1 MPRYSV
7 QRSLR
12 NLATPLF
19 AMVRPVVDL
28 WKERRGEFGEE
39 VSGAIVA
46 GGLAHRM
53 VLARQMPRSSR
64 LITEHF
70 GPGIKIYRPCE
81 ALLTV
86 GRDLN
91 EMPDRDYGSWG
102 AEAYAETSWARQL
115 RLESVRAFIRTSEE
129 RTLRT
134 RYDRLLMPWRGKGN
148 ELFVMCLSIQREV
161 PVIIP
166 AAADATRP
174 HRDP

>member
-1 MPRYSV
+1 
-7 QRSLR
+7 
-12 NLATPLF
+12 
-19 AMVRPVVDL
+19 
-28 WKERRGEFGEE
+28 
-39 VSGAIVA
+39 
-46 GGLAHRM
+46 
-53 VLARQMPRSSR
+53 
-64 LITEHF
+64 
-70 GPGIKIYRPCE
+70 
-81 ALLTV
+81 
-86 GRDLN
+86 
-91 EMPDRDYGSWG
+91 MPDRDYGSWG

-115 RLESVRAFIRTSEE
+115 RLELVRAFIRTSEE